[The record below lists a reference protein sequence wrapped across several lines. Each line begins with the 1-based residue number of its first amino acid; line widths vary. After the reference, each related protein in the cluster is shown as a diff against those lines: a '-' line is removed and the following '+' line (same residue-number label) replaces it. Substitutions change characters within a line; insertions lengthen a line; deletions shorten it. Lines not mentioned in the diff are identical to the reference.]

1 MMSSTKVG
9 LVQINNSFAD
19 SCYFPLSVGLLQS
32 YFNKYGHK
40 PENFEFIEPI
50 YRRQPIEEAVEHLRN
65 VQIVGFSCY
74 VWNEKISL
82 AIAKKLK
89 EANPEVLIIFGGPQV
104 PDKAGPYLRD
114 NPFVDILCHGEGESV
129 FLKIL
134 ENFHSRNYDEIP
146 SISYLNKG
154 NLVQHPRI
162 QRIKNLS
169 SIPSPYLEGVFDGL
183 LKKTGKQKWLGLWE
197 TNRGCPFSCCY
208 CDWGSAIHQ
217 RLYKFDMDR
226 IEREAEWFSKNKVEF
241 IFCCDANF
249 GIIKRDLDIV
259 KIVIDK
265 RKKYGFPEAL
275 SVQNTKNATERSYAV
290 QKMLSEAGLSKGVT
304 MALQT
309 VDRTTLKNVG
319 RHNISL
325 KSFEVLQKRFN
336 NDGIVTYTD
345 LILGLPGE
353 TYDSF
358 TDGVDKT
365 IDNGQYNRIQ
375 FINLSV
381 LPNAKMGDPEYQQKY
396 GLSIVDTKIVNI
408 HGSLAGAEDEIEET
422 QRLVVGTNTM
432 PKSDWVKARIFSWM
446 ISLLFFDKLMQ
457 IPIFLLHKISDYR
470 YRDLIEIFMTADK
483 KKFPILFD
491 ICDFFSK
498 EAKNL
503 QEGGLEYCKS
513 PDWLNIYWPHDEYIF
528 IKVCV
533 EKKLDRFY
541 EEAERLF
548 RDMFRQEG
556 KNAPSFLGDAIYLN
570 KNLVKKPFQKD
581 DMNLHLNHNI
591 WEYYK
596 SAFISKEGELKQGNF
611 KYYVNRTQDVWNT
624 WDDWFREVVWYGNKK
639 GAYLYNIISV

>member
-1 MMSSTKVG
+1 MSFTKVG

-19 SCYFPLSVGLLQS
+19 SCYFPLSVGLLQA
-32 YFNKYGHK
+32 YFKKYGHK

-50 YRRQPIEEAVEHLRN
+50 YSRQSIEKAVEHLRN
-65 VQIVGFSCY
+65 ARIVGFSCY
-74 VWNEKISL
+74 VWNHKISL
-82 AIAKKLK
+82 VIAKKLK

-104 PDKAGPYLRD
+104 PDKAGPYLKD
-114 NPFVDILCHGEGESV
+114 NPFVDIVCHGEGESV

-134 ENFHSRNYDEIP
+134 DNFHSRNYDEIP
-146 SISYLNKG
+146 SISYLNKD
-154 NLVQHPRI
+154 NLVQHPRA
-162 QRIKNLS
+162 QRIKDLS

-183 LKKTGKQKWLGLWE
+183 LKKTGQQKWLGLWE

-208 CDWGSAIHQ
+208 CDWGSAVHH

-249 GIIKRDLDIV
+249 GITKRDLDIV

-265 RKKYGFPEAL
+265 KRKYGFPEAL

-358 TDGVDKT
+358 TDGVEKT

-381 LPNAKMGDPEYQQKY
+381 LPNAKMGDPEYQKKY
-396 GLSIVDTKIVNI
+396 GMSIVDTKIINI

-422 QRLVVGTNTM
+422 QKLVVGTNTM

-457 IPIFLLHKISDYR
+457 ISIFLLHEISDYR
-470 YRDLIEIFMTADK
+470 YRKLIEIFMAVDK
-483 KKFPILFD
+483 TKFPILFD
-491 ICDFFSK
+491 IYDFFSK

-503 QEGGLEYCKS
+503 QKGSLEYCKS
-513 PDWLNIYWPHDEYIF
+513 SDWLNIYWPHDEYIF
-528 IKVCV
+528 IKLCV
-533 EKKLDRFY
+533 ENKLDRFY

-556 KNAPSFLGDAIYLN
+556 KNAPSFLGDAICLN

-581 DMNLHLNHNI
+581 DVNLHLNHNI

-596 SAFISKEGELKQGNF
+596 FAFVSKEVELKQGNF
-611 KYYVNRTQDVWNT
+611 KYYVSRTQDVWNT
-624 WDDWFREVVWYGNKK
+624 WDEWFREVVWYGNKK
-639 GAYLYNIISV
+639 GAYLYSIKSV